1 MCWRRNKRSEKC
13 KQNAAFCQ
21 KYSNPTVKSANKIIR
36 IISAHF
42 NERLLHALWWLGE
55 LKACSSKWAD
65 RSTVCNYVKRAYSC
79 SQLVILDFF
88 LRTVGFN
95 KKIQREIRRSRARG
109 EFPKIKS
116 FNVENRHT
124 HTHTNSLSHTHDE
137 IIIVLGGKILLSHWC
152 QIWWRLLWSP
162 ALFDTTNILI
172 LSFYLV
178 CFCIYTFKSI
188 INVFNMFIF
197 LS

>member
-124 HTHTNSLSHTHDE
+124 HTHTPTLSHTHTMKSSLFWVGKYYSLTGVRFGE
-137 IIIVLGGKILLSHWC
+137 GCCGVLLC
-152 QIWWRLLWSP
+152 
-162 ALFDTTNILI
+162 LI
-172 LSFYLV
+172 QLIS
-178 CFCIYTFKSI
+178 
-188 INVFNMFIF
+188 
-197 LS
+197 